1 MTVNSASATIKVAVV
16 AYDGFNELDV
26 FANFHIL
33 NRASRVVTS
42 PMLTAELACASGTLH
57 TMYGVQ
63 LNGCQ
68 PLSSVTMADAV
79 IIGSGGTLSAIE
91 DASFMSELRLDPT
104 RQLVASQCSG
114 ALILAKL
121 GLLRDQPVCT
131 DTKYRPHVEA
141 TGTKVLDQPFF
152 ANGSVASAGGCLAA
166 AYLSTWVL
174 WRLLGSRVAE
184 QTLTSVAPVGLE
196 SQYVT
201 EVMAMVERHLPGHT
215 ARQ

>member
-1 MTVNSASATIKVAVV
+1 MRGASATIKVAVV

-42 PMLTAELACASGTLH
+42 PTLTAELACASGTVR

-63 LNGCQ
+63 LTGCQ
-68 PLSSVTMADAV
+68 PLSVARTADAV
-79 IIGSGGTLSAIE
+79 IVGSGGTLGAIE
-91 DASFMSELRLDPT
+91 DASFMSELCLDPA

-121 GLLRDQPVCT
+121 GLLRDQPACT
-131 DTKYRPHVEA
+131 DTKYRAHVEA
-141 TGTKVLDQPFF
+141 AGTKVLEQPFF
-152 ANGSVASAGGCLAA
+152 ANGSVATAGGCLAA

-196 SQYVT
+196 SQYVAQ
-201 EVMAMVERHLPGHT
+201 VMAMVERHLPEHT
-215 ARQ
+215 A